1 MDEAAR
7 RGVLE
12 KIPLHCLGRPEDIAE
27 AVLFL
32 TLLATASYYLLESP
46 FLRWKLRFTR
56 VNSRPGG

>member
-1 MDEAAR
+1 MIGVHLAQNWITGQFWLKQALLRYLAALL
-7 RGVLE
+7 VT
-12 KIPLHCLGRPEDIAE
+12 
-27 AVLFL
+27 